1 MAGAGQNLA
10 AVLGTGQ
17 TKYVAKR
24 KDVSMN
30 GLVREAIDRAL
41 ADSGSTFDDIDAVVV
56 GKAPDFF
63 EGVMM
68 PELFMADAVGATGK
82 PLIRVHTAGSVGG
95 STAVVAA
102 SLVQSGK
109 YRRVLAMA
117 WEKQSESN
125 AMWAL
130 SIPVP
135 FIKPVGAGAGGYF
148 APHVRS
154 YIRRSGAPTH
164 IGAMVAVKDRLNGA
178 KNPLAHL
185 HQPDIT
191 VEKVMESP
199 MLWDPIRFDETCPS
213 SDGACA
219 VVIGNEEAADAR
231 CAEGHPVAWIH
242 ATALR
247 TEPLQF
253 SGRDQVSPQ
262 AGRDAAA
269 ALWKAAGITS
279 PIDEI
284 DAAEIYVPFSWF
296 EPMWLENLGFAAEGE
311 GWKLTEAGETAIGGR
326 LPVNPSG
333 GVLSSN
339 PIGASGMIRFA
350 EAAIQVMGKGGD
362 HQVDGARKALGH
374 AYGGGSQYYSMWV
387 VGADKPAAQKV
398 DCVSAVSPRTRPA
411 ALPRGGRGP
420 GQGSVAGGIRRRR
433 HRRGPDRALGSS
445 TPKARGT
452 AAAMRSRPS
461 GTRPSPRPR
470 RSSSSSA
477 TPTSAATRK
486 PTSGTSSSR
495 RASYQVTAEGV
506 FTYRVND
513 EGKWWHCA
521 PTGTWTARRRA
532 HESSKR
538 ALNAE

>member
-1 MAGAGQNLA
+1 MPKQLA

-24 KDVSMN
+24 TDVSMN

-41 ADSGSTFDDIDAVVV
+41 TDSGSTLDDIDAVVV

-68 PELFMADAVGATGK
+68 PELFMADAMGATNK

-109 YRRVLAMA
+109 YRRVLAVA

-135 FIKPVGAGAGGYF
+135 FTKPVGAGAGGYF
-148 APHVRS
+148 APHIRA

-185 HQPDIT
+185 HQPGIT
-191 VEKVMESP
+191 LEKVLESP

-213 SDGACA
+213 SDGAA
-219 VVIGNEEAADAR
+219 AIAIGDESAADQRIAD
-231 CAEGHPVAWIH
+231 GHPVAWVH

-247 TEPLQF
+247 TEPIAY
-253 SGRDQVSPQ
+253 SGRDQVNPR

-269 ALWKAAGITS
+269 ALWKDAGITD
-279 PIDEI
+279 PLEEI
-284 DAAEIYVPFSWF
+284 DVAEIYVPFSWF
-296 EPMWLENLGFAAEGE
+296 EPMWLENLGFTAEGE

-339 PIGASGMIRFA
+339 PIGASGLIRFA
-350 EAAIQVMGKGGD
+350 EAAIQVMGKAGD
-362 HQVDGARKALGH
+362 HQVPGARKALGH

-387 VGADKPAAQKV
+387 VGADKPAS
-398 DCVSAVSPRTRPA
+398 D
-411 ALPRGGRGP
+411 
-420 GQGSVAGGIRRRR
+420 
-433 HRRGPDRALGSS
+433 
-445 TPKARGT
+445 
-452 AAAMRSRPS
+452 
-461 GTRPSPRPR
+461 
-470 RSSSSSA
+470 
-477 TPTSAATRK
+477 K
-486 PTSGTSSSR
+486 PTS
-495 RASYQVTAEGV
+495 
-506 FTYRVND
+506 D
-513 EGKWWHCA
+513 K
-521 PTGTWTARRRA
+521 PAR
-532 HESSKR
+532 
-538 ALNAE
+538 